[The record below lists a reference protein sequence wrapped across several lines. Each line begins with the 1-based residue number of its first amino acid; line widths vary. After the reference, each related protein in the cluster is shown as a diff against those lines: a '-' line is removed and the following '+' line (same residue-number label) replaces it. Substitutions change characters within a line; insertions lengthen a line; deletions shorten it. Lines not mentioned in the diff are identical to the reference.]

1 MCGCSSVRSRAKS
14 RCSVASMLRLAATW
28 AGSIQEPIGL
38 LLINPTSL
46 SQNHARACRDAP
58 DGGAMSMPVAG
69 GGAAG
74 VASLAQILLL
84 FCGGGRCNGTRKLKG
99 GMRMRDQAR
108 ALTRAIGYAW
118 LCWATAL
125 AAQPAAQSDTGAI
138 VRYEVQ
144 PSDVLQVSVWRE
156 PELTQQVLV
165 RPDGAFSFPLA
176 GDISAVGKTVE
187 ELRLELVERLGRY
200 IPDLVVTVTV
210 LEIRG
215 NKIYV
220 IGQVNQPGE
229 FIVNPRVDVMQALSL
244 AGGTTAFASPNAIFV
259 LRRDN
264 GQQRRLPFNFDAV
277 LRGRDLE
284 QNVLLRTGD
293 VVVVP

>member
-1 MCGCSSVRSRAKS
+1 
-14 RCSVASMLRLAATW
+14 
-28 AGSIQEPIGL
+28 
-38 LLINPTSL
+38 
-46 SQNHARACRDAP
+46 
-58 DGGAMSMPVAG
+58 
-69 GGAAG
+69 
-74 VASLAQILLL
+74 
-84 FCGGGRCNGTRKLKG
+84 
-99 GMRMRDQAR
+99 
-108 ALTRAIGYAW
+108 
-118 LCWATAL
+118 
-125 AAQPAAQSDTGAI
+125 
-138 VRYEVQ
+138 VQ
-144 PSDVLQVSVWRE
+144 PSDVLQVSVWRD
-156 PELTQQVLV
+156 PELTQQVIV

-176 GDISAVGKTVE
+176 GEINAVGKTVE
-187 ELRLELVERLGRY
+187 ELRRELVERLGRY
-200 IPDLVVTVTV
+200 IPDVVVTVAV
-210 LEIRG
+210 LEIKG

-244 AGGTTAFASPNAIFV
+244 AGGTTAFASPSEIFV

>member
-1 MCGCSSVRSRAKS
+1 
-14 RCSVASMLRLAATW
+14 
-28 AGSIQEPIGL
+28 
-38 LLINPTSL
+38 
-46 SQNHARACRDAP
+46 
-58 DGGAMSMPVAG
+58 
-69 GGAAG
+69 
-74 VASLAQILLL
+74 
-84 FCGGGRCNGTRKLKG
+84 
-99 GMRMRDQAR
+99 MRDQVR
-108 ALTRAIGYAW
+108 TLTWAVGCVGM
-118 LCWATAL
+118 CWAAAL
-125 AAQPAAQSDTGAI
+125 AAQPAAQAAAQPDTGA
-138 VRYEVQ
+138 VARYEVQ
-144 PSDVLQVSVWRE
+144 PSDVLQISVWRE
-156 PELTQQVLV
+156 PELSQQVLV

-176 GDISAVGKTVE
+176 GDVSAIGKTVE
-187 ELRLELVERLGRY
+187 ELRRELVERLARY

-220 IGQVNQPGE
+220 IGQVNTPGE

-244 AGGTTAFASPNAIFV
+244 AGGTTAFASPSEIFV

-284 QNVLLRTGD
+284 QNILLRTGD

>member
-1 MCGCSSVRSRAKS
+1 
-14 RCSVASMLRLAATW
+14 
-28 AGSIQEPIGL
+28 
-38 LLINPTSL
+38 
-46 SQNHARACRDAP
+46 
-58 DGGAMSMPVAG
+58 
-69 GGAAG
+69 
-74 VASLAQILLL
+74 
-84 FCGGGRCNGTRKLKG
+84 
-99 GMRMRDQAR
+99 MRNQAR
-108 ALTRAIGYAW
+108 ALMRAVGC
-118 LCWATAL
+118 LLLVCL
-125 AAQPAAQSDTGAI
+125 AMAAVAQPAAQRPAPPASGASQGSAPPRAAQPESGATQRGAQPDTGAV

-144 PSDVLQVSVWRE
+144 PSDVLQVSVWRD
-156 PELTQQVLV
+156 PELTQQVIV

-176 GDISAVGKTVE
+176 GEINAVGKTVE
-187 ELRLELVERLGRY
+187 ELRRELVERLARY
-200 IPDLVVTVTV
+200 IPDVVVTVAV
-210 LEIRG
+210 LEIKG

-244 AGGTTAFASPNAIFV
+244 AGGTTAFASPSEIFV
-259 LRRDN
+259 LRRDD

>member
-1 MCGCSSVRSRAKS
+1 
-14 RCSVASMLRLAATW
+14 
-28 AGSIQEPIGL
+28 
-38 LLINPTSL
+38 
-46 SQNHARACRDAP
+46 
-58 DGGAMSMPVAG
+58 
-69 GGAAG
+69 
-74 VASLAQILLL
+74 
-84 FCGGGRCNGTRKLKG
+84 
-99 GMRMRDQAR
+99 MRDLAR
-108 ALTRAIGYAW
+108 ALTRAIGFAW
-118 LCWATAL
+118 ICWATAL
-125 AAQPAAQSDTGAI
+125 AAQPAAQSDTGAV

-144 PSDVLQVSVWRE
+144 PSDLLQISVWRE
-156 PELTQQVLV
+156 PDLTKEVLV

-187 ELRLELVERLGRY
+187 ELRVELVERLSRY
-200 IPDLVVTVTV
+200 IPDLVVTVAV
-210 LEIRG
+210 LEVRG

-244 AGGTTAFASPNAIFV
+244 AGGTTAFASPSAIFV

-264 GQQRRLPFNFDAV
+264 GQQRRLPFNFEAV

>member
-1 MCGCSSVRSRAKS
+1 
-14 RCSVASMLRLAATW
+14 
-28 AGSIQEPIGL
+28 
-38 LLINPTSL
+38 
-46 SQNHARACRDAP
+46 
-58 DGGAMSMPVAG
+58 
-69 GGAAG
+69 
-74 VASLAQILLL
+74 
-84 FCGGGRCNGTRKLKG
+84 
-99 GMRMRDQAR
+99 MRNQAR
-108 ALTRAIGYAW
+108 ALTRAVGG
-118 LCWATAL
+118 LLLMCL
-125 AAQPAAQSDTGAI
+125 AAAVTAQPAAQRPAPPATGAAQGAAQPPRAAQPEAAGAQRSGQPDTGAV

-156 PELTQQVLV
+156 PELSQQVLV

-176 GDISAVGKTVE
+176 GEINAVGKTVE
-187 ELRLELVERLGRY
+187 ELRRELVERLGRY
-200 IPDLVVTVTV
+200 IPDLVVTVSV
-210 LEIRG
+210 LEIKG

-220 IGQVNQPGE
+220 IGQVNTPGE

-244 AGGTTAFASPNAIFV
+244 AGGTTAFASPSEIFV